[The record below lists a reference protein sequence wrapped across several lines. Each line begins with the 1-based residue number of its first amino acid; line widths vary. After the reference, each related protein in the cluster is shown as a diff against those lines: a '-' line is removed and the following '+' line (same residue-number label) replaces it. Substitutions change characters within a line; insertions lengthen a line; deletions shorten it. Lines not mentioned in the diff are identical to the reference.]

1 MHEFD
6 AAHTVLY
13 EGDREEMKGVTE
25 ADWMVEKMRWKLDK
39 DTRIA
44 LSHGSLIRMAGHFFQ
59 LHVLFS
65 CMPFLRFIG
74 AM

>member
-25 ADWMVEKMRWKLDK
+25 ADWMVEKMRWKWDK
-39 DTRIA
+39 DTRIQG
-44 LSHGSLIRMAGHFFQ
+44 LHF
-59 LHVLFS
+59 LTAHYN
-65 CMPFLRFIG
+65 
-74 AM
+74 